1 MDFTEVQSFTVT
13 AQNGVTSNTYY
24 VYLRHGDDI
33 YVGVNPLSNLVVFPN
48 PFSSSITLNNASGV
62 SRLIVTNIIGQRVM
76 DMQLSGSEHLTI
88 PTDGLT
94 KGIYLMVFEAEN
106 GERVVKKMV
115 KE

>member
-1 MDFTEVQSFTVT
+1 
-13 AQNGVTSNTYY
+13 
-24 VYLRHGDDI
+24 
-33 YVGVNPLSNLVVFPN
+33 
-48 PFSSSITLNNASGV
+48 
-62 SRLIVTNIIGQRVM
+62 
-76 DMQLSGSEHLTI
+76 MQLSGSERITI